1 MTPRMIKYPR
11 THHLEGSRLQ
21 PGDDDLSQV
30 RLSSLRGVPL
40 VIEEKLDGANA
51 ALSFAADGELLLQS
65 RGHYLTGGGR
75 EKHFALFKTWAA
87 THRKAFSEVLSDRYV
102 VFGEWLYAK
111 HTIYYDALPHYFME
125 FDVWDRRDEAFLSTP
140 ARRRLLEPLPI
151 AAVPVIHEGTLHRR
165 DQLDALVTRSLYKS
179 DSWGEHLTETAA
191 QQGLDVERVRDQT
204 DRSELGEGLYIK
216 REQEGRVVGRYKF
229 IRHSFLQTVIA
240 SDSHWLRR
248 PIIPNRLAEGVEVF
262 ET

>member
-87 THRKAFSEVLSDRYV
+87 THQEAFREVLGDR
-102 VFGEWLYAK
+102 
-111 HTIYYDALPHYFME
+111 
-125 FDVWDRRDEAFLSTP
+125 
-140 ARRRLLEPLPI
+140 
-151 AAVPVIHEGTLHRR
+151 
-165 DQLDALVTRSLYKS
+165 
-179 DSWGEHLTETAA
+179 
-191 QQGLDVERVRDQT
+191 
-204 DRSELGEGLYIK
+204 
-216 REQEGRVVGRYKF
+216 
-229 IRHSFLQTVIA
+229 
-240 SDSHWLRR
+240 
-248 PIIPNRLAEGVEVF
+248 
-262 ET
+262 

>member
-87 THRKAFSEVLSDRYV
+87 THQEAFREVLGDRYV

-125 FDVWDRRDEAFLSTP
+125 FDVWDRRGKRFLSTP
-140 ARRRLLEPLPI
+140 ARRLLLAPLPI
-151 AAVPVIHEGTLHRR
+151 APVPVIHEGPIDRR
-165 DQLDALVTRSLYKS
+165 DQLDALITRSLYKT
-179 DSWGEHLTETAA
+179 DAWRDHLADEAA
-191 QQGLDVERVRDQT
+191 QQQLDVDLVRAQT
-204 DRSELGEGLYIK
+204 DRTDLGEGLYLK
-216 REQEGRVVGRYKF
+216 HEEDGRVVGRYKF
-229 IRHSFLQTVIA
+229 IRQSFLQSVIA

-248 PIIPNRLAEGVEVF
+248 PILPNRLADDVEVF
-262 ET
+262 GP